1 MLEGRTE
8 RRIAM
13 PAPLRVSPEELVA
26 AIRRIAEQDGIDA
39 VTMSAVANAVGMR
52 TPSLYKRA
60 AHRHDLLRLAA
71 DDATRE
77 LVAGLAGIPAPD
89 GDPGEVLVRLAR
101 ALRAFAATAPRVSA
115 LLFAAPSE
123 QAAPSPTASEPLLRI
138 LLTAVEA
145 AVPGDPLPAARTL
158 TAWVFG
164 FSTMEQAGAFR
175 LGGDVDEAFEFGLDA
190 VVRAIG
196 GRASH
201 RALQA

>member
-1 MLEGRTE
+1 
-8 RRIAM
+8 M
-13 PAPLRVSPEELVA
+13 PAPLRVSQDQLIA

-39 VTMSAVANAVGMR
+39 VTMSSVASAVGMR

-71 DDATRE
+71 DDAARE
-77 LVAGLAGIPAPD
+77 LVAGLAGIPEPD
-89 GDPGEVLVRLAR
+89 GNPGEVLARLAR

-123 QAAPSPTASEPLLRI
+123 QAAPSRSASEPLLR
-138 LLTAVEA
+138 LLLAAVEA

-158 TAWVFG
+158 TAWIFG

-190 VVRAIG
+190 VLRAAGVRG
-196 GRASH
+196 S
-201 RALQA
+201 

>member
-1 MLEGRTE
+1 
-8 RRIAM
+8 M
-13 PAPLRVSPEELVA
+13 PAPLRVSQDELVA

-39 VTMSAVANAVGMR
+39 VTMSSVASAVGVR

-60 AHRHDLLRLAA
+60 AHRHNLLRLAA
-71 DDATRE
+71 DDAARE
-77 LVAGLAGIPAPD
+77 LVAGLADMSTADSEPA
-89 GDPGEVLVRLAR
+89 ESLASLAR

-123 QAAPSPTASEPLLRI
+123 QAAPSPSASDPLLRI
-138 LLTAVEA
+138 LMTAVSA

-158 TAWVFG
+158 TAWIYG

-190 VVRAIG
+190 LLRAIG
-196 GRASH
+196 VR
-201 RALQA
+201 RT

>member
-1 MLEGRTE
+1 
-8 RRIAM
+8 M

-39 VTMSAVANAVGMR
+39 VTMSAVAKAVGMR

-60 AHRHDLLRLAA
+60 GHRHDLLRLAA
-71 DDATRE
+71 DDAARE
-77 LVAGLAGIPAPD
+77 LVDGLVDVSSPDRDPAKTL
-89 GDPGEVLVRLAR
+89 EELAR

-138 LLTAVEA
+138 LMTAVSA

-158 TAWVFG
+158 TAWIFG

-190 VVRAIG
+190 LLRAIG
-196 GRASH
+196 ARRSH
-201 RALQA
+201 

>member
-1 MLEGRTE
+1 
-8 RRIAM
+8 M
-13 PAPLRVSPEELVA
+13 PAPLRVSQDELVA

-39 VTMSAVANAVGMR
+39 VTMSSVASAVGVR

-77 LVAGLAGIPAPD
+77 LVTGLADMSTADGEPA
-89 GDPGEVLVRLAR
+89 ESLASLAR

-123 QAAPSPTASEPLLRI
+123 RAAPSPSASDPLLRI
-138 LLTAVEA
+138 LMTAVSA

-158 TAWVFG
+158 TAWIYG

-190 VVRAIG
+190 LLRAIG
-196 GRASH
+196 VR
-201 RALQA
+201 RT